1 MSDIIE
7 YPKPARK
14 VARSQMRS
22 LLTLLPDLL
31 KLLYR
36 LVRDTRVAK
45 ADKLILV
52 GTIIYVISPLD
63 LIPDFIPFI
72 GQVDDIYLVAIA
84 LIRLINNTSADVV
97 QEHWDGRGNIKSLVA
112 TTSNIAQYFLPKRLR
127 HVLAGKLEHP
137 TPVADFQAFAEKREG
152 SKDK

>member
-7 YPKPARK
+7 YPKAERK
-14 VARSQMRS
+14 MARSQMRS

-36 LVRDTRVAK
+36 LVRDARVAK
-45 ADKLILV
+45 ADKLILA

-97 QEHWDGRGNIKSLVA
+97 QEHWDGRGDIKSLIS
-112 TTSNIAQYFLPKRLR
+112 TTSNIAQFFLPKRLR
-127 HVLAGKLEHP
+127 NVLVGKLERP
-137 TPVADFQAFAEKREG
+137 VPVANFQAFAEKRAGE
-152 SKDK
+152 KDK